1 MTYEKLLSKDVLDD
15 ICQKTTGQK
24 EYKVEFIDEVNVGRL
39 LTIKYDG
46 KINYVTLS
54 EIDFKKGRNSAMQS
68 AASALTRY
76 FLDNSENKKLYFYF
90 LDFIGNAKTDYLV
103 FVYRLLKTSGVEFIN
118 DVDKIGISIKPFNS
132 MNDILMT
139 RGYMKKRQNF
149 SSYITKNDRDEIE
162 VYAKTYGAN
171 KKEAT
176 MLCAAMAKID
186 SSSMVVYQV
195 KEKNLDKLPEPDR
208 NVMTKLG
215 VHLEQIDEEITR
227 TMGKGESLRSK
238 IFTYNL
244 LRVRGAKKCACCDC
258 DVPHIIE
265 GAHIWPVY
273 KIRKSP
279 LDEENKRIAATDGN
293 NGIWLCRNHHKLFDE
308 GIVYIDAKSL
318 NLQLKSSFNGY
329 SYIQKS
335 IKISDASDYIDNKE
349 AKQYLE
355 KRYDLIK

>member
-1 MTYEKLLSKDVLDD
+1 MSIPLERTKDIIGTLGSSKRDGLFLCGFSMETEHMLENSKNKL
-15 ICQKTTGQK
+15 
-24 EYKVEFIDEVNVGRL
+24 
-39 LTIKYDG
+39 
-46 KINYVTLS
+46 
-54 EIDFKKGRNSAMQS
+54 
-68 AASALTRY
+68 
-76 FLDNSENKKLYFYF
+76 
-90 LDFIGNAKTDYLV
+90 
-103 FVYRLLKTSGVEFIN
+103 
-118 DVDKIGISIKPFNS
+118 
-132 MNDILMT
+132 
-139 RGYMKKRQNF
+139 
-149 SSYITKNDRDEIE
+149 
-162 VYAKTYGAN
+162 
-171 KKEAT
+171 
-176 MLCAAMAKID
+176 
-186 SSSMVVYQV
+186 

-244 LRVRGAKKCACCDC
+244 LRVRGAKKCAWCDC
-258 DVPHIIE
+258 DVPQIIE

-335 IKISDASDYIDNKE
+335 IKISDA
-349 AKQYLE
+349 
-355 KRYDLIK
+355 

>member
-1 MTYEKLLSKDVLDD
+1 MCSY
-15 ICQKTTGQK
+15 GQ
-24 EYKVEFIDEVNVGRL
+24 
-39 LTIKYDG
+39 
-46 KINYVTLS
+46 
-54 EIDFKKGRNSAMQS
+54 
-68 AASALTRY
+68 
-76 FLDNSENKKLYFYF
+76 
-90 LDFIGNAKTDYLV
+90 
-103 FVYRLLKTSGVEFIN
+103 
-118 DVDKIGISIKPFNS
+118 
-132 MNDILMT
+132 
-139 RGYMKKRQNF
+139 
-149 SSYITKNDRDEIE
+149 
-162 VYAKTYGAN
+162 
-171 KKEAT
+171 
-176 MLCAAMAKID
+176 D

-244 LRVRGAKKCACCDC
+244 LRVRGAKKCAWCDC
-258 DVPHIIE
+258 DVPQIIE